1 MNRSSFSDSTASLLV
16 GGVNIGWCVSS
27 VFGVLPSS
35 FETVGLVMFWL
46 LPSTITGKGDYTSR
60 TELAYLG
67 STNTRLTQ
75 ISFLFSKTILQAK
88 GALFFVKCPEFL
100 TVNLQKTRARSV
112 PLSKRILFS
121 AYCSF
126 LFLFLTATD
135 YRML

>member
-1 MNRSSFSDSTASLLV
+1 MNRSSFSDSTASWLV
-16 GGVNIGWCVSS
+16 GGVNISWCVSS